1 MTGSP
6 ERCCLRCIYHG
17 RVQGVGFR
25 ATTASIAA
33 LYSVEG
39 YVRNQPDGTV
49 ELLVAGRDSDVSEFR
64 EELHRRMSVYIVR
77 VEEEPA
83 EPENARSGFRIRY
96 S

>member
-1 MTGSP
+1 MS
-6 ERCCLRCIYHG
+6 ESDDQICLRCIYHG

-33 LYSVEG
+33 LYPVKG
-39 YVRNQPDGTV
+39 YVRNQADGTV
-49 ELLVAGRDSDVSEFR
+49 EILVAGSPAAVMEFR
-64 EELHRRMSVYIVR
+64 DEVARRMVGYIVR

-83 EPENARSGFRIRY
+83 EPPPVDAGFRIRY

>member
-1 MTGSP
+1 MSESTGSA
-6 ERCCLRCIYHG
+6 CLRCTYHG

-33 LYSVEG
+33 RYPVKG

-49 ELLVAGRDSDVSEFR
+49 EILVVGSPTVIGEFR
-64 EELHRRMSVYIVR
+64 GELHRRMAGAISRID
-77 VEEEPA
+77 EESA
-83 EPENARSGFRIRY
+83 ELPPNCTGFQIRY

>member
-1 MTGSP
+1 MTESTGSAS
-6 ERCCLRCIYHG
+6 LRCTYHG

-33 LYSVEG
+33 RYPIKG

-49 ELLVAGRDSDVSEFR
+49 EILVAGSPKDIETFRD
-64 EELHRRMSVYIVR
+64 ELHRRMAGAITR
-77 VEEEPA
+77 IEEVPA
-83 EPENARSGFRIRY
+83 DLPPDCTGFQIRY